1 MTKVRIIIDSASD
14 MTPEEAQ
21 ALGLVFLPLTT
32 WFGDREYLDGVT
44 LRHEEFYAMLESS
57 KEVPTTSQLTPY
69 AYRQAYDQALR
80 EGAEVL
86 VITLSGKLSGTA
98 QSARLAAEECPG
110 KVWVVDS
117 ENVTAG
123 ERILIDYAVR
133 LRDQGLPAGEIAREL
148 EAVKKRICL
157 VAVVDTLEYLMR
169 GGRLS
174 RTAAVAGTVL
184 NIKPVIGIEDGQVV
198 VLGKARGARRSSNL
212 LTETIGK
219 KGGIDFSMP
228 FMLVYSGTDD
238 TLLREYIEHSRDL
251 WQAHVQELPISTI
264 GSTIGTHA
272 GPGAVGVAFFAAHA
286 GPGEAPSPER

>member
-1 MTKVRIIIDSASD
+1 MANVKIIVDSASD
-14 MTPEEAQ
+14 MAPEEAQ
-21 ALGLVFLPLTT
+21 ARGLVFLPLTT

-69 AYRQAYDQALR
+69 AYRQAYDQAAR
-80 EGAEVL
+80 EGAGGPGHHPVRQALRDGPER
-86 VITLSGKLSGTA
+86 
-98 QSARLAAEECPG
+98 RLAAEECPG

-133 LRDQGLPAGEIAREL
+133 LRDQGLSAEEIAGNWRPSKNASAL
-148 EAVKKRICL
+148 WPSL
-157 VAVVDTLEYLMR
+157 TLWSISC
-169 GGRLS
+169 GADGCPAP
-174 RTAAVAGTVL
+174 AAVAGTVL

-238 TLLREYIEHSRDL
+238 SS
-251 WQAHVQELPISTI
+251 A
-264 GSTIGTHA
+264 A
-272 GPGAVGVAFFAAHA
+272 GIY
-286 GPGEAPSPER
+286 